1 MCCAAYE
8 DMMRQGTF
16 DDSEWM
22 LNTRSVDV
30 MRVMRTARDD
40 GGTTC
45 GAMEGSSCWR
55 MRPLMEGEISSC
67 VDWRE
72 TVVVSTSVLGSTN
85 LDPILLMPDAP
96 RLTH

>member
-1 MCCAAYE
+1 
-8 DMMRQGTF
+8 
-16 DDSEWM
+16 
-22 LNTRSVDV
+22 
-30 MRVMRTARDD
+30 
-40 GGTTC
+40 
-45 GAMEGSSCWR
+45 
-55 MRPLMEGEISSC
+55 MEGEISSC